1 MKIIACGLK
10 ILGTGHI
17 QS

>member
-10 ILGTGHI
+10 ILGKNHI
-17 QS
+17 